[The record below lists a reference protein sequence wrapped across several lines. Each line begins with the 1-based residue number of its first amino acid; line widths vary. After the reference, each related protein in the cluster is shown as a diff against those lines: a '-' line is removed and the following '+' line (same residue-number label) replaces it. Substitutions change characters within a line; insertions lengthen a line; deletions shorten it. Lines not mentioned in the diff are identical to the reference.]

1 MCAWSRSI
9 DPIHSQRRGFGA
21 GAPLPPH
28 AGRKAAEMSDSPW
41 FAALVTLFLWW
52 FSTGIILWRVRV
64 ADNGGLNDHL
74 ISVVLGLPLLGIG
87 VLAAKAS
94 LPDLSSGGIYL
105 AFLAAL
111 ALWGWI
117 ELAFLSGIITGP
129 NRAPRPPFLPKRER
143 FLRAFGTIAWH
154 EAALIGTLISLGA
167 ASLQA
172 ENPFAF
178 GTFALLFVARIS
190 AKLNLFL
197 GVPRINT
204 QFLPRPLAHLASY
217 FRVGRITAF
226 FPISVSALTVFSALL
241 LERAIN
247 VTHPGMSVGY
257 SLLTC
262 LCLLALLEHWFMVL
276 PLPDEKLWR
285 WMLPAAKP
293 QNDHVE
299 DANGL

>member
-1 MCAWSRSI
+1 MTA
-9 DPIHSQRRGFGA
+9 
-21 GAPLPPH
+21 
-28 AGRKAAEMSDSPW
+28 SPW
-41 FAALVTLFLWW
+41 LAAVMTLFLWW
-52 FSTGIILWRVRV
+52 FSTGVILWRVRV
-64 ADNGGLNDHL
+64 ADNGTAGDHL
-74 ISVVLGLPLLGIG
+74 NSVVIGAPLLAIG
-87 VLAAKAS
+87 GAAARAS
-94 LPDLSSGGIYL
+94 LPDLSANGIYL

-117 ELAFLSGIITGP
+117 ELAFLSGVITGP
-129 NRAPRPPFLPKRER
+129 NRQPCPPFASTKDR
-143 FLRAFGTIAWH
+143 FWRAVGTVAWH
-154 EAALIGTLISLGA
+154 ETLLLATLLALGA
-167 ASLQA
+167 ATLHA
-172 ENPFAF
+172 ANPFAF

-204 QFLPRPLAHLASY
+204 QFLPKPLSHLPSH
-217 FRVGRITAF
+217 FRIGRITPF

-241 LERAIN
+241 LERAVN
-247 VTHPGMSVGY
+247 VEHPGMSVGY

-285 WMLPAAKP
+285 WMMPAQKDLKIAPHKKL
-293 QNDHVE
+293 E

>member
-1 MCAWSRSI
+1 MT
-9 DPIHSQRRGFGA
+9 G
-21 GAPLPPH
+21 
-28 AGRKAAEMSDSPW
+28 SPW
-41 FAALVTLFLWW
+41 FAALMTLFLWW

-64 ADNGGLNDHL
+64 ADNGTAQDHMN
-74 ISVVLGLPLLGIG
+74 SVIIGLPLLAVGI
-87 VLAAKAS
+87 AAARAS
-94 LPDLSSGGIYL
+94 LPDLSAGGIYL

-117 ELAFLSGIITGP
+117 ELAFLSGVITGP
-129 NRAPRPPFLPKRER
+129 NRQPCPPFASQTDR
-143 FLRAFGTIAWH
+143 FWRAVGTIAWH
-154 EAALIGTLISLGA
+154 ELALIVTLIALGLASIHA
-167 ASLQA
+167 A
-172 ENPFAF
+172 NPFAF
-178 GTFALLFVARIS
+178 GTFALLFVARVS

-204 QFLPRPLAHLASY
+204 QFLPRPLSHLASH

-226 FPISVSALTVFSALL
+226 FPISVSGLTVFSALL

-247 VTHPGMSVGY
+247 ANHPGMSVGY

-262 LCLLALLEHWFMVL
+262 LSLLALLEHWFMVL

-285 WMLPAAKP
+285 WMMPPQKHLTLKP
-293 QNDHVE
+293 NKNLE

>member
-1 MCAWSRSI
+1 M
-9 DPIHSQRRGFGA
+9 
-21 GAPLPPH
+21 
-28 AGRKAAEMSDSPW
+28 MDSPW
-41 FAALVTLFLWW
+41 FAAVSTLFLWW
-52 FSTGIILWRVRV
+52 FSTGVILWRVRV
-64 ADNGGLNDHL
+64 ADNGSSQDHVN
-74 ISVVLGLPLLGIG
+74 SVIFGLPLLAVGIS
-87 VLAAKAS
+87 ATRAS
-94 LPDLSSGGIYL
+94 LPDLSSGGIYM

-117 ELAFLSGIITGP
+117 ELAFLSGVITGP
-129 NRAPRPPFLPKRER
+129 NNKPCPPFLQGSDR
-143 FLRAFGTIAWH
+143 FWRALGTIAWH
-154 EAALIGTLISLGA
+154 EALLFGTFVSLGLVTIHA
-167 ASLQA
+167 D
-172 ENPFAF
+172 NPFAF

-197 GVPRINT
+197 GVPRINI

-226 FPISVSALTVFSALL
+226 FPLSVSALTVFSALL

-285 WMLPAAKP
+285 WMMPATKT
-293 QNDHVE
+293 QKKQLE

>member
-1 MCAWSRSI
+1 MT
-9 DPIHSQRRGFGA
+9 
-21 GAPLPPH
+21 
-28 AGRKAAEMSDSPW
+28 ESPW
-41 FAALVTLFLWW
+41 LAAITTLFLWW

-64 ADNGGLNDHL
+64 ADNGGAQDHL
-74 ISVVLGLPLLGIG
+74 NSVGFGLPLLVIGI
-87 VLAAKAS
+87 LAAKAS
-94 LPDLSSGGIYL
+94 LADLSANGIYL

-117 ELAFLSGIITGP
+117 ELAFLSGVITGP
-129 NRAPRPPFLPKRER
+129 NLAPCPPFARQGER
-143 FLRAFGTIAWH
+143 FRRAVGTILWH
-154 EAALIGTLISLGA
+154 ELALISTLICLGLA
-167 ASLQA
+167 TRNAT
-172 ENPFAF
+172 NPFAF
-178 GTFALLFVARIS
+178 GTFGLLFVARIS

-204 QFLPRPLAHLASY
+204 QFLPKPLSHLASH
-217 FRVGRITAF
+217 FRQGRITAF
-226 FPISVSALTVFSALL
+226 FPLSVSALTVFSALL

-247 VTHPGMSVGY
+247 VEHPGMSVGY

-285 WMLPAAKP
+285 WMLPATKP
-293 QNDHVE
+293 QKDTLE